1 MHRRLR
7 GLFVNDMSDD
17 ANLIERFLEML
28 VAETGASRHTLS
40 AYRTDLEQA
49 SVITGGRLSCADREM
64 IKKLPSHW
72 RNLQNS
78 TVARKSSSLRR
89 FFGFLVE
96 EGFRDIDPSNALPR
110 PGLVRS
116 LPKTLSHAEIGELF
130 QLIAEDLGCKP
141 VKPSAVRLS
150 AIMELLYGSGL
161 RASELTS
168 LQRSSL
174 SGDQPYLI
182 IKGKG
187 GRERLVPISQQA
199 RVAVHRWT
207 EFVDPKET
215 WLFPSRKGHI
225 SRIRLY
231 QIIKEHAVRAGINP
245 ANISPHVLRHA
256 FATHL
261 LEGGADLRALQTLL
275 GHSDI
280 STTQIYTHI
289 DSARLVELVNN
300 RHPLGQRNLAR

>member
-1 MHRRLR
+1 M
-7 GLFVNDMSDD
+7 NDD

-28 VAETGASRHTLS
+28 VAETGASRNTLA

-49 SVITGGRLSCADREM
+49 SAIAGGRLSRADRKM
-64 IKKLPSHW
+64 IAKFSAHW
-72 RNLQNS
+72 RRLKNS

-96 EGFRDIDPSNALPR
+96 EGFRENDPSDALPR

-116 LPKTLSHAEIGELF
+116 LPKTLSHTEISLLF
-130 QLIAEDLGCKP
+130 QLVAEGLEENP
-141 VKPSAVRLS
+141 VKASVVRLS
-150 AIMELLYGSGL
+150 AILELLYGSGL
-161 RASELTS
+161 RASELVG
-168 LQRSSL
+168 LQRSSIA
-174 SGDQPYLI
+174 GEEPYLI
-182 IKGKG
+182 IRGKG
-187 GRERLVPISQQA
+187 EKERLVPISRQA
-199 RVAVHRWT
+199 RMAVQRWAKLI
-207 EFVDPKET
+207 DPKEK
-215 WLFPSRKGHI
+215 WLFPSRTGHI
-225 SRIRLY
+225 SRVRLF
-231 QIIKEHAVRAGINP
+231 QIIREHAARAGINP
-245 ANISPHVLRHA
+245 AKISPHVLRHA

-300 RHPLGQRNLAR
+300 RHPLSQRNLAR

>member
-1 MHRRLR
+1 MPEWTTICH
-7 GLFVNDMSDD
+7 NMNDD

-28 VAETGASRHTLS
+28 VSETGASSNTLA

-49 SVITGGRLSCADREM
+49 SVIAGGRLAKAERDM
-64 IKKLPSHW
+64 IVKLPSHW
-72 RNLQNS
+72 RRLRNS

-96 EGFRDIDPSNALPR
+96 EGFRENDPSDALPR

-116 LPKTLSHAEIGELF
+116 LPKTLSHQEIALLF
-130 QLIAEDLGCKP
+130 RRIAEDLEGLP
-141 VKPSAVRLS
+141 VKPSVVRLS
-150 AIMELLYGSGL
+150 AILELLYGSGL
-161 RASELTS
+161 RESELVGLS
-168 LQRSSL
+168 RSSL
-174 SGDQPYLI
+174 MGDKPYLI

-187 GRERLVPISQQA
+187 GKERLVPISQQA
-199 RVAVHRWT
+199 RTAVRRWA
-207 EFVDPKET
+207 ELVDPQEK
-215 WLFPSRKGHI
+215 WLFPSRTGHI
-225 SRIRLY
+225 SRVRLF
-231 QIIKEHAVRAGINP
+231 QIIKEHAARAGINP
-245 ANISPHVLRHA
+245 AKISPHILRHA

-289 DSARLVELVNN
+289 NSARLVELVNN
-300 RHPLGQRNLAR
+300 RHPLSQLNLAR

>member
-1 MHRRLR
+1 M
-7 GLFVNDMSDD
+7 NDD

-28 VAETGASRHTLS
+28 VAETGASHNTLS

-49 SVITGGRLSCADREM
+49 SSIASGRLAQADRDM
-64 IKKLPSHW
+64 IATLPSHW
-72 RNLQNS
+72 RRLQNS

-96 EGFRDIDPSNALPR
+96 EGFRENDPSDALPR

-116 LPKTLSHAEIGELF
+116 LPKTLSHAEIALLFELVASG
-130 QLIAEDLGCKP
+130 LDGDP
-141 VKPSAVRLS
+141 VKPSMVRLS
-150 AIMELLYGSGL
+150 AILELLYGSGL
-161 RASELTS
+161 RASELVG
-168 LQRSSL
+168 LFRSSIV
-174 SGDQPYLI
+174 GEKPYLI

-187 GRERLVPISQQA
+187 EKERLVPISDQA
-199 RVAVHRWT
+199 RTAVRHWAG
-207 EFVDPKET
+207 FVDPKEK
-215 WLFPSRKGHI
+215 WLFPSRTGHI
-225 SRIRLY
+225 SRIRLF
-231 QIIKEHAVRAGINP
+231 QIIKEHAARAGINP
-245 ANISPHVLRHA
+245 AKISPHVLRHA

-300 RHPLGQRNLAR
+300 RHPLRQRNLAR

>member
-1 MHRRLR
+1 VHY
-7 GLFVNDMSDD
+7 MSDD

-28 VAETGASRHTLS
+28 VAEAGASQHTLS

-49 SVITGGRLSCADREM
+49 SVITGGLLSSADHEM
-64 IKKLPSHW
+64 IRKLPSRW
-72 RNLQNS
+72 RRLKNS

-96 EGFRDIDPSNALPR
+96 EGFRENDPSDALPK

-116 LPKTLSHAEIGELF
+116 LPKTLSHAEIGLLF
-130 QLIAEDLGCKP
+130 QLVAEGLDSEL
-141 VKPSAVRLS
+141 VKPSVARLS
-150 AIMELLYGSGL
+150 AILELLYGSGL
-161 RASELTS
+161 RASELVG
-168 LQRSSL
+168 LQRSSI
-174 SGDQPYLI
+174 SGDKPYLI

-187 GRERLVPISQQA
+187 EKERLVPISQQA
-199 RVAVHRWT
+199 RSAVRRWT
-207 EFVDPKET
+207 EFVDSKEK
-215 WLFPSRKGHI
+215 WLFPSRTGHI
-225 SRIRLY
+225 SRIRLF

-245 ANISPHVLRHA
+245 GKISPHVLRHA
-256 FATHL
+256 FASHL

-280 STTQIYTHI
+280 TTTQIYTHI

-300 RHPLGQRNLAR
+300 RHPLSRLDLTR

>member
-1 MHRRLR
+1 M
-7 GLFVNDMSDD
+7 NDD

-28 VAETGASRHTLS
+28 AAEAGASRHTLA

-49 SVITGGRLSCADREM
+49 SAIAGGHLAQADREM
-64 IKKLPSHW
+64 IGTLPSHW
-72 RNLQNS
+72 RSLQNS

-96 EGFRDIDPSNALPR
+96 EGFRENDPSDALPR

-116 LPKTLSHAEIGELF
+116 LPKTLSHAEIARLF
-130 QLIAEDLGCKP
+130 ELIAEGLRVDP
-141 VKPSAVRLS
+141 VKPSVVRLS
-150 AIMELLYGSGL
+150 AILELLYGSGL
-161 RASELTS
+161 RASELVG
-168 LQRSSL
+168 LLRSSIM
-174 SGDQPYLI
+174 GDEPYLI

-187 GRERLVPISQQA
+187 GKERLVPVSQQA
-199 RVAVHRWT
+199 RIAVRRWA
-207 EFVDPKET
+207 EFVEPKEK
-215 WLFPSRKGHI
+215 WLFPSRTGHI
-225 SRIRLY
+225 SRIRLF
-231 QIIKEHAVRAGINP
+231 QIIREHAARAGINP
-245 ANISPHVLRHA
+245 AKISPHVLRHA

-300 RHPLGQRNLAR
+300 RHPLSQRNLAR

>member
-1 MHRRLR
+1 M
-7 GLFVNDMSDD
+7 NDD

-28 VAETGASRHTLS
+28 VAETGASRHTLA

-49 SVITGGRLSCADREM
+49 SVIAGGHLAGADSSVIM
-64 IKKLPSHW
+64 TLPAHW
-72 RNLQNS
+72 RSLKNS

-96 EGFRDIDPSNALPR
+96 EGFRENDPSDALPR

-116 LPKTLSHAEIGELF
+116 LPKTLSHGEIELLF
-130 QLIAEDLGCKP
+130 QLVARELGQNPEKP
-141 VKPSAVRLS
+141 AVLRLS
-150 AIMELLYGSGL
+150 AILELLYGSGL
-161 RASELTS
+161 RASELVG
-168 LQRSSL
+168 LPRSSVVAEE
-174 SGDQPYLI
+174 PYLV

-199 RVAVHRWT
+199 RMALRRWL
-207 EFVDPKET
+207 EVLDPKEK
-215 WLFPSRKGHI
+215 WLFPSRTGHI
-225 SRIRLY
+225 SRIRLF
-231 QIIKEHAVRAGINP
+231 QIIKENAAKAGINP
-245 ANISPHVLRHA
+245 AKISPHVLRHA

-261 LEGGADLRALQTLL
+261 LEGGADLRALQTML

-289 DSARLVELVNN
+289 DSARLIELVNN
-300 RHPLGQRNLAR
+300 RHPLSQRNLAR

>member
-1 MHRRLR
+1 MHY
-7 GLFVNDMSDD
+7 MSDD

-28 VAETGASRHTLS
+28 VAEAGASQHTLS

-49 SVITGGRLSCADREM
+49 SVITGGLLSSADHEM
-64 IKKLPSHW
+64 IRKLPSRW
-72 RNLQNS
+72 RRLKNS

-96 EGFRDIDPSNALPR
+96 EGFRENDPSDALPK

-116 LPKTLSHAEIGELF
+116 LPKTLSHAEIGLLF
-130 QLIAEDLGCKP
+130 QLVAEGLDSEL
-141 VKPSAVRLS
+141 VKPSVVRLS
-150 AIMELLYGSGL
+150 AILELLYGSGL
-161 RASELTS
+161 RASELVG
-168 LQRSSL
+168 LQRSSI
-174 SGDQPYLI
+174 SGDKPYLI

-187 GRERLVPISQQA
+187 EKERLVPISQQA
-199 RVAVHRWT
+199 RSAVRRWT
-207 EFVDPKET
+207 EFVDSKEK
-215 WLFPSRKGHI
+215 WLFPSRTGHI
-225 SRIRLY
+225 SRIRLF

-245 ANISPHVLRHA
+245 GKISPHVLRHA
-256 FATHL
+256 FASHL

-280 STTQIYTHI
+280 TTTQIYTHI

-300 RHPLGQRNLAR
+300 RHPLSRLDLTR

>member
-1 MHRRLR
+1 
-7 GLFVNDMSDD
+7 MSDD

-28 VAETGASRHTLS
+28 VAETGASQHTLS

-49 SVITGGRLSCADREM
+49 SVITGGLLSSADREM
-64 IKKLPSHW
+64 IRKLPSHW
-72 RNLQNS
+72 RRLKNS

-96 EGFRDIDPSNALPR
+96 EGFRENDPSDALPR

-116 LPKTLSHAEIGELF
+116 LPKTLSHAEIALLF
-130 QLIAEDLGCKP
+130 QLVAEGLGREP
-141 VKPSAVRLS
+141 VKPSVVRLS
-150 AIMELLYGSGL
+150 AILELLYGSGL
-161 RASELTS
+161 RASELVG
-168 LQRSSL
+168 LQRSSIT
-174 SGDQPYLI
+174 GDKPYLI

-187 GRERLVPISQQA
+187 EKERLVPISQQA
-199 RVAVHRWT
+199 RIAVRRWG
-207 EFVDPKET
+207 EFVDSKEK
-215 WLFPSRKGHI
+215 WLFPSRTGHI
-225 SRIRLY
+225 SRIRLF

-245 ANISPHVLRHA
+245 VKISPHVLRHA

-300 RHPLGQRNLAR
+300 RHPLSQLDLAR

>member
-1 MHRRLR
+1 M
-7 GLFVNDMSDD
+7 NDD

-28 VAETGASRHTLS
+28 AAEAGASRHTLA

-49 SVITGGRLSCADREM
+49 SAIAGGHLAQADREM
-64 IKKLPSHW
+64 IGTLPSHW
-72 RNLQNS
+72 RSLQNS

-96 EGFRDIDPSNALPR
+96 EGFRENDPSDALPR

-116 LPKTLSHAEIGELF
+116 LPKTLSHAEIARLF
-130 QLIAEDLGCKP
+130 ELIAEGLRVDP
-141 VKPSAVRLS
+141 VKPSVVRLS
-150 AIMELLYGSGL
+150 AILELLYGSGL
-161 RASELTS
+161 RASELVG
-168 LQRSSL
+168 LLRSSIM
-174 SGDQPYLI
+174 GEEPYLI

-187 GRERLVPISQQA
+187 GKERLVPISQQA
-199 RVAVHRWT
+199 RIAVRRWA
-207 EFVDPKET
+207 EFVEPMEK
-215 WLFPSRKGHI
+215 WLFPSRTGHI
-225 SRIRLY
+225 SRIRLF
-231 QIIKEHAVRAGINP
+231 QIIREHAARAGINP
-245 ANISPHVLRHA
+245 AKISPHVLRHA

-300 RHPLGQRNLAR
+300 RHPLSQRNLAR

>member
-1 MHRRLR
+1 LSA
-7 GLFVNDMSDD
+7 MSDD

-49 SVITGGRLSCADREM
+49 SAIMAGSLSCADREL
-64 IKKLPSHW
+64 IKKLPSRW
-72 RNLQNS
+72 RHLQNS
-78 TVARKSSSLRR
+78 TVARKTSSLRR

-96 EGFRDIDPSNALPR
+96 EGFRENDPSNALPR
-110 PGLVRS
+110 PGVVRS
-116 LPKTLSHAEIGELF
+116 LPKTLSHAEIGNLF
-130 QLIAEDLGCKP
+130 RLIAEGLDCDP
-141 VKPSAVRLS
+141 VKPPTLRLS

-161 RASELTS
+161 RASELVS
-168 LQRSSL
+168 LQRSSV
-174 SGDQPYLI
+174 SGDKPFLI
-182 IKGKG
+182 VKGKG
-187 GRERLVPISQQA
+187 GKERLVPISQQA
-199 RVAVHRWT
+199 RVAVRRWM
-207 EFVDPKET
+207 EFVEPKEV
-215 WLFPSRKGHI
+215 WLFPSRKSHI

-231 QIIKEHAVRAGINP
+231 QIIKELAVKAGINP

-300 RHPLGQRNLAR
+300 RHPLSQRNLAR

>member
-1 MHRRLR
+1 M
-7 GLFVNDMSDD
+7 NDMSDD

-28 VAETGASRHTLS
+28 VAEAGATQNTLS

-49 SVITGGRLSCADREM
+49 STITSGKLSSADRGM
-64 IKKLPSHW
+64 IKNLSSHW

-89 FFGFLVE
+89 YFGFLVE
-96 EGFRDIDPSNALPR
+96 EGFRENDPSDALPR

-116 LPKTLSHAEIGELF
+116 LPKTLSHAEIANLF
-130 QLIAEDLGCKP
+130 QLIAEELDCEP
-141 VKPSAVRLS
+141 VKPATIRLS
-150 AIMELLYGSGL
+150 AIMELLYGSGF
-161 RASELTS
+161 RASELVS
-168 LQRSSL
+168 LQRSSV
-174 SGDQPYLI
+174 SGDKPYLI

-187 GRERLVPISQQA
+187 GKERLVPISQQA
-199 RVAVHRWT
+199 RAAVHQWA
-207 EFVDPKET
+207 EFVDPKEK

-245 ANISPHVLRHA
+245 ASISPHVLRHA

-300 RHPLGQRNLAR
+300 RHPLSQRNLAR

>member
-1 MHRRLR
+1 M
-7 GLFVNDMSDD
+7 NDD

-28 VAETGASRHTLS
+28 VAEAGASRNTLA

-49 SVITGGRLSCADREM
+49 SLLCGGRLSGADRDM
-64 IKKLPSHW
+64 ITKLPSHW

-96 EGFRDIDPSNALPR
+96 EGFRENDPSDALPR
-110 PGLVRS
+110 PGMVRS
-116 LPKTLSHAEIGELF
+116 LPKTLSHAEITLLF
-130 QLIAEDLGCKP
+130 KQVSEGLAHDSP
-141 VKPSAVRLS
+141 KPSVARLS
-150 AIMELLYGSGL
+150 AILELLYGSGL
-161 RASELTS
+161 RASELVS
-168 LQRSSL
+168 LQRSSIA
-174 SGDQPYLI
+174 GDKPYLI

-187 GRERLVPISQQA
+187 GKERLVPISQQA
-199 RVAVHRWT
+199 RTAVRRWA
-207 EFVDPKET
+207 ELVDPKEK
-215 WLFPSRKGHI
+215 WLFPSRTGHI
-225 SRIRLY
+225 SRIRLF
-231 QIIKEHAVRAGINP
+231 QIVKEHAARAGINP
-245 ANISPHVLRHA
+245 AKISPHVLRHA

-300 RHPLGQRNLAR
+300 RHPLSQVDLAR

>member
-1 MHRRLR
+1 
-7 GLFVNDMSDD
+7 MSDD

-28 VAETGASRHTLS
+28 VAETGASQHTLS

-49 SVITGGRLSCADREM
+49 SVITGGLLSSADREM
-64 IKKLPSHW
+64 IRKLPSHW
-72 RNLQNS
+72 RRLKNS

-89 FFGFLVE
+89 YFGFLVE
-96 EGFRDIDPSNALPR
+96 EGFRENDPSDALPR

-116 LPKTLSHAEIGELF
+116 LPKTLSHAEIALLF
-130 QLIAEDLGCKP
+130 QLVAEGLGRKP
-141 VKPSAVRLS
+141 VKLSVVRLS
-150 AIMELLYGSGL
+150 AILELLYGSGL
-161 RASELTS
+161 RASELVG
-168 LQRSSL
+168 LQRSSIT
-174 SGDQPYLI
+174 GDKPYLI

-187 GRERLVPISQQA
+187 EKERLVPISQQA
-199 RVAVHRWT
+199 RIAVRRWA
-207 EFVDPKET
+207 EFVDSKER
-215 WLFPSRKGHI
+215 WLFPSRTGHI
-225 SRIRLY
+225 SRIRLF

-245 ANISPHVLRHA
+245 LKISPHVLRHA

-300 RHPLGQRNLAR
+300 RHPLSQLDLAR

>member
-1 MHRRLR
+1 M
-7 GLFVNDMSDD
+7 NDD

-28 VAETGASRHTLS
+28 AAEAGASRHTLA

-49 SVITGGRLSCADREM
+49 SAIAGGRLAQADREM
-64 IKKLPSHW
+64 IGTLPSHW
-72 RNLQNS
+72 RTLQNS

-96 EGFRDIDPSNALPR
+96 EGFRENDPSDALPR

-116 LPKTLSHAEIGELF
+116 LPKTLSHAEIARLFELIGEGLR
-130 QLIAEDLGCKP
+130 ANP
-141 VKPSAVRLS
+141 VKPSVVRLS
-150 AIMELLYGSGL
+150 AILELLYGSGL
-161 RASELTS
+161 RASELVG
-168 LQRSSL
+168 LLRSSIL
-174 SGDQPYLI
+174 GDEPYLI

-187 GRERLVPISQQA
+187 GKERLVPISQQA
-199 RVAVHRWT
+199 RIAVRRWA
-207 EFVDPKET
+207 EFVEPREK
-215 WLFPSRKGHI
+215 WLFPSRTGHI
-225 SRIRLY
+225 SRIRLF
-231 QIIKEHAVRAGINP
+231 QIIREHAARAGINP
-245 ANISPHVLRHA
+245 AKISPHVLRHA

-300 RHPLGQRNLAR
+300 RHPLSQRNLAR

>member
-1 MHRRLR
+1 MH
-7 GLFVNDMSDD
+7 DMSDD

-28 VAETGASRHTLS
+28 VAETGASQHTLS

-49 SVITGGRLSCADREM
+49 SLITGGLLSSADREM
-64 IKKLPSHW
+64 IRKLPSHW
-72 RNLQNS
+72 RRLKNS

-96 EGFRDIDPSNALPR
+96 EGFRENDPSDALPR

-116 LPKTLSHAEIGELF
+116 LPKTLSHTEIALLF
-130 QLIAEDLGCKP
+130 QLVAEGLGRKP
-141 VKPSAVRLS
+141 VKPAVVRLS
-150 AIMELLYGSGL
+150 AILELLYGSGL
-161 RASELTS
+161 RASELVG
-168 LQRSSL
+168 LQRSSII
-174 SGDQPYLI
+174 GDKPYLI

-187 GRERLVPISQQA
+187 GKERLVPISQQA
-199 RVAVHRWT
+199 RVAVGRWT
-207 EFVDPKET
+207 EFVDSKEK
-215 WLFPSRKGHI
+215 WLFPSRTGHI
-225 SRIRLY
+225 SRIRLF
-231 QIIKEHAVRAGINP
+231 QIIKEHAGRAGINP
-245 ANISPHVLRHA
+245 VKISPHVLRHA

-300 RHPLGQRNLAR
+300 RHPLSQLDLTR

>member
-1 MHRRLR
+1 
-7 GLFVNDMSDD
+7 MSDD

-49 SVITGGRLSCADREM
+49 SSIMGGSLSCADREM
-64 IKKLPSHW
+64 IKKLPSRW
-72 RNLQNS
+72 RHLQNS

-96 EGFRDIDPSNALPR
+96 EGFRKNDPSNALPR
-110 PGLVRS
+110 PGIVRS
-116 LPKTLSHAEIGELF
+116 LPKTLSHDEIGNLF
-130 QLIAEDLGCKP
+130 RLIAEGLDCEP
-141 VKPSAVRLS
+141 VNPATIRLS

-161 RASELTS
+161 RASELVS

-174 SGDQPYLI
+174 SGDKPFLI

-199 RVAVHRWT
+199 RVAVRRWM
-207 EFVDPKET
+207 ELVDPKEV
-215 WLFPSRKGHI
+215 WLFPSRKSHI

-231 QIIKEHAVRAGINP
+231 QIIKELAVKAGINP

-300 RHPLGQRNLAR
+300 RHPLSQRNLAR

>member
-1 MHRRLR
+1 M
-7 GLFVNDMSDD
+7 NDD

-28 VAETGASRHTLS
+28 VAETGASHNTLS

-49 SVITGGRLSCADREM
+49 SSIASGRLAQADRDM
-64 IKKLPSHW
+64 IATLPSHW
-72 RNLQNS
+72 RRLQNS

-96 EGFRDIDPSNALPR
+96 EGFRENDPSDALPR

-116 LPKTLSHAEIGELF
+116 LPKTLSHAEIALLFELVASGLDGE
-130 QLIAEDLGCKP
+130 P
-141 VKPSAVRLS
+141 VKPSMVRLS
-150 AIMELLYGSGL
+150 AILELLYGSGL
-161 RASELTS
+161 RASELVG
-168 LQRSSL
+168 LFRSSVV
-174 SGDQPYLI
+174 GEKPYLI

-187 GRERLVPISQQA
+187 EKERLVPISHQA
-199 RVAVHRWT
+199 RMAVRRWT
-207 EFVDPKET
+207 EFVDPREK
-215 WLFPSRKGHI
+215 WLFPSRTGHI
-225 SRIRLY
+225 SRIRLF
-231 QIIKEHAVRAGINP
+231 QIIKEHAARAGINP
-245 ANISPHVLRHA
+245 AKISPHVLRHA

-300 RHPLGQRNLAR
+300 RHPLSQRNLAR

>member
-1 MHRRLR
+1 M
-7 GLFVNDMSDD
+7 NDD

-28 VAETGASRHTLS
+28 AAEAGASRHTLA

-49 SVITGGRLSCADREM
+49 SAIAGGHLAQADREM
-64 IKKLPSHW
+64 IGTLPSHW
-72 RNLQNS
+72 RSLQNS

-96 EGFRDIDPSNALPR
+96 EGFRENDPSDALPR

-116 LPKTLSHAEIGELF
+116 LPKTLSHAEITRLF
-130 QLIAEDLGCKP
+130 EMIAEGLRVDP
-141 VKPSAVRLS
+141 VKPSVVRLS
-150 AIMELLYGSGL
+150 AILELLYGSGL
-161 RASELTS
+161 RASELVS
-168 LQRSSL
+168 LLRSSIM
-174 SGDQPYLI
+174 GEEPYLI

-187 GRERLVPISQQA
+187 GKERLVPISQQA
-199 RVAVHRWT
+199 RIAVRRWA
-207 EFVDPKET
+207 EFVEPKEK
-215 WLFPSRKGHI
+215 WLFPSRTGHI
-225 SRIRLY
+225 SRIRLF
-231 QIIKEHAVRAGINP
+231 QIIREHAARAGINP
-245 ANISPHVLRHA
+245 AKISPHVLRHA

-300 RHPLGQRNLAR
+300 RHPLSQRNLAR

>member
-1 MHRRLR
+1 MR
-7 GLFVNDMSDD
+7 DMSDD

-28 VAETGASRHTLS
+28 VAETGASRHTIS

-49 SVITGGRLSCADREM
+49 SAIMGGRLSLADREM
-64 IKKLPSHW
+64 IEKLPSRW
-72 RNLQNS
+72 RDLQNS
-78 TVARKSSSLRR
+78 TVARKTSSLRR

-96 EGFRDIDPSNALPR
+96 EGFRENDPSNALPR

-116 LPKTLSHAEIGELF
+116 LPKTLSHAEIENLF
-130 QLIAEDLGCKP
+130 RLIAEGLDCEP
-141 VKPSAVRLS
+141 VKPAAVRLS

-161 RASELTS
+161 RASELVS

-174 SGDQPYLI
+174 SGDKPFLI

-187 GRERLVPISQQA
+187 ERERLVPISQQA
-199 RVAVHRWT
+199 RVAVRRWM
-207 EFVDPKET
+207 ELVDPKEI
-215 WLFPSRKGHI
+215 WLFPSRKSHI

-231 QIIKEHAVRAGINP
+231 QIIKELAAKAGINP
-245 ANISPHVLRHA
+245 AHISPHVLRHA

-300 RHPLGQRNLAR
+300 RHPLSQRNLAR

>member
-1 MHRRLR
+1 
-7 GLFVNDMSDD
+7 MSDD

-28 VAETGASRHTLS
+28 VAETGASQHTLS

-49 SVITGGRLSCADREM
+49 SVITGGLLSSADREM
-64 IKKLPSHW
+64 IRKLPSHW
-72 RNLQNS
+72 RRLKNS

-96 EGFRDIDPSNALPR
+96 EGFRENDPSDALPR

-116 LPKTLSHAEIGELF
+116 LPKTLSHAEIALLF
-130 QLIAEDLGCKP
+130 QLVAEGLGREP
-141 VKPSAVRLS
+141 VKPSVVRLS
-150 AIMELLYGSGL
+150 AILELLYGSGL
-161 RASELTS
+161 RASELVG
-168 LQRSSL
+168 LQRSSIT
-174 SGDQPYLI
+174 GDKPYLI

-187 GRERLVPISQQA
+187 GKERLVPISQQA
-199 RVAVHRWT
+199 RIAVRRWG
-207 EFVDPKET
+207 EFVDSKEK
-215 WLFPSRKGHI
+215 WLFPSRTGHI
-225 SRIRLY
+225 SRIRLF

-245 ANISPHVLRHA
+245 VKISPHVLRHA

-300 RHPLGQRNLAR
+300 RHPLSQLDLAR

>member
-1 MHRRLR
+1 
-7 GLFVNDMSDD
+7 MSDD

-28 VAETGASRHTLS
+28 VAEAGASQHTLS

-49 SVITGGRLSCADREM
+49 SVITGGLLSSADHEM
-64 IKKLPSHW
+64 IRKLPSRW
-72 RNLQNS
+72 RRLKNS

-96 EGFRDIDPSNALPR
+96 EGFRENDPSDALPK

-116 LPKTLSHAEIGELF
+116 LPKTLSHAEIGLLF
-130 QLIAEDLGCKP
+130 QLVAEGLDSEL
-141 VKPSAVRLS
+141 VKPSVVRLS
-150 AIMELLYGSGL
+150 AILELLYGSGL
-161 RASELTS
+161 RASELVG
-168 LQRSSL
+168 LQRSSI
-174 SGDQPYLI
+174 SGDKPYLI

-187 GRERLVPISQQA
+187 EKERLVPISQQA
-199 RVAVHRWT
+199 RSAVRRWT
-207 EFVDPKET
+207 EFVDSKEK
-215 WLFPSRKGHI
+215 WLFPSRTGHI
-225 SRIRLY
+225 SRIRLF

-245 ANISPHVLRHA
+245 GKISPHVLRHA
-256 FATHL
+256 FASHL

-280 STTQIYTHI
+280 TTTQIYTHI

-300 RHPLGQRNLAR
+300 RHPLSRLDLTR

>member
-1 MHRRLR
+1 M
-7 GLFVNDMSDD
+7 NDD

-28 VAETGASRHTLS
+28 AAEAGASRHTLA

-49 SVITGGRLSCADREM
+49 SAIARGRLAQADREM
-64 IKKLPSHW
+64 IGTLPSHW
-72 RNLQNS
+72 RSLQNS

-96 EGFRDIDPSNALPR
+96 EGFRENDPSDALPR

-116 LPKTLSHAEIGELF
+116 LPKTLSHAEITRLF
-130 QLIAEDLGCKP
+130 ELIAEGLRVDP
-141 VKPSAVRLS
+141 VKPSVVRLS
-150 AIMELLYGSGL
+150 AILELLYGSGL
-161 RASELTS
+161 RASELVG
-168 LQRSSL
+168 LLRSSIMGEE
-174 SGDQPYLI
+174 SYLI

-187 GRERLVPISQQA
+187 GKERLVPISQQA
-199 RVAVHRWT
+199 RIAVRRWA
-207 EFVDPKET
+207 EFVEPKEK
-215 WLFPSRKGHI
+215 WLFPSRTGHI
-225 SRIRLY
+225 SRIRLF
-231 QIIKEHAVRAGINP
+231 QIIREHAARAGINP
-245 ANISPHVLRHA
+245 AKISPHVLRHA

-300 RHPLGQRNLAR
+300 RHPLSQRNLAR

>member
-1 MHRRLR
+1 M
-7 GLFVNDMSDD
+7 NDD

-28 VAETGASRHTLS
+28 VAETGASRHTLA

-49 SVITGGRLSCADREM
+49 SVIAGGHLAGAESSVIM
-64 IKKLPSHW
+64 TLPAHW
-72 RNLQNS
+72 RSLKNS

-96 EGFRDIDPSNALPR
+96 EGFRENDPSDALPR

-116 LPKTLSHAEIGELF
+116 LPKTLSHGEIELLF
-130 QLIAEDLGCKP
+130 QLVARELGQNPEKP
-141 VKPSAVRLS
+141 AVLRLS
-150 AIMELLYGSGL
+150 AILELLYGSGL
-161 RASELTS
+161 RASELVG
-168 LQRSSL
+168 LPRSSVVAEE
-174 SGDQPYLI
+174 PYLV

-199 RVAVHRWT
+199 RMALRRWL
-207 EFVDPKET
+207 ELLEPKEK
-215 WLFPSRKGHI
+215 WLFPSRTGHI
-225 SRIRLY
+225 SRIRLF
-231 QIIKEHAVRAGINP
+231 QIIKENAAKAGINP
-245 ANISPHVLRHA
+245 AKISPHVLRHA

-261 LEGGADLRALQTLL
+261 LEGGADLRALQTML

-289 DSARLVELVNN
+289 DSARLIELVNN
-300 RHPLGQRNLAR
+300 RHPLSQRNLAR

>member
-1 MHRRLR
+1 VHY
-7 GLFVNDMSDD
+7 MSDD

-28 VAETGASRHTLS
+28 VAEAGASQHTLS

-49 SVITGGRLSCADREM
+49 SVITGGLLSSADHEM
-64 IKKLPSHW
+64 IRKLPSRW
-72 RNLQNS
+72 RRLKNS

-96 EGFRDIDPSNALPR
+96 EGFRENDPSDALPK

-116 LPKTLSHAEIGELF
+116 LPKTLSHAEIGLLF
-130 QLIAEDLGCKP
+130 QLVAEGLDSEL
-141 VKPSAVRLS
+141 VKPSVVRLS
-150 AIMELLYGSGL
+150 AILELLYGSGL
-161 RASELTS
+161 RASELVG
-168 LQRSSL
+168 LQRSSI
-174 SGDQPYLI
+174 SGDKPYLI

-187 GRERLVPISQQA
+187 EKERLVPISQQA
-199 RVAVHRWT
+199 RSAVRRWT
-207 EFVDPKET
+207 EFVDSKEK
-215 WLFPSRKGHI
+215 WLFPSRTGHI
-225 SRIRLY
+225 SRIRLF

-245 ANISPHVLRHA
+245 GKISPHVLRHA
-256 FATHL
+256 FASHL

-280 STTQIYTHI
+280 TTTQIYTHI

-300 RHPLGQRNLAR
+300 RHPLSRLDLTR